1 MPHPTE
7 SKGIRILCKRLHKL
21 GRTVE
26 KSDKKTFDLVV
37 DGKYAEV
44 KTKERP
50 FRELDFL
57 SFTDNQYN
65 EILNGNFTI
74 FLVCNL
80 KEPEDAEIF
89 EFSSTILKDI
99 EPKKYTSHEY
109 NKSVLKHLVDRIKTI
124 EN

>member
-26 KSDKKTFDLVV
+26 KSDKKTFYLVV

-50 FRELDFL
+50 FKELDFL

-80 KEPEDAEIF
+80 KEPEDAEIY
-89 EFSSTILKDI
+89 EFDSSILREI
-99 EPKKYTSHEY
+99 TPKKYTSHEY
-109 NKSVLKHLVDRIKTI
+109 NKSVFDQLRGKMKAIGA
-124 EN
+124 

>member
-7 SKGIRILCKRLHKL
+7 SKGIRILCKRLEKL

-26 KSDKKTFDLVV
+26 KSDNKTFDLVV
-37 DGKYAEV
+37 DGKYVEV

-50 FRELDFL
+50 FKGLDFL
-57 SFTDNQYN
+57 SFTDNQYV
-65 EILNGNFTI
+65 EILNRDFTI

-80 KEPEDAEIF
+80 REPEDAEIY

-99 EPKKYTSHEY
+99 EPKRYTSHEY
-109 NKSVLKHLVDRIKTI
+109 NKSVFKQLGDKIKKI
-124 EN
+124 GD